1 MSDASGSRGKG
12 AVASAEDIEALVA
25 DFKKSGL
32 RELHLRAGDMEIY
45 LSTDPDAPGLGGAA
59 AAAPPAAR
67 PAPVA
72 PVASAAPAATAAP
85 AAKAAQAAAAPAAAP
100 ANVAIPE
107 GGVLVRAPYLGTF
120 YRAPKPGAP
129 PYVEIGQAVT
139 SEQEICLV
147 EVMKLFTA
155 VRAGVAGKVHAILA
169 NDAELVE
176 GDQPLFI
183 IMPA

>member
-1 MSDASGSRGKG
+1 MSDATGSGAKG

-25 DFKKSGL
+25 DFRKSGL
-32 RELHLRAGDMEIY
+32 RELHLRAGDIEIY
-45 LSTDPDAPGLGGAA
+45 LSTDPHAPGLGGTA
-59 AAAPPAAR
+59 AAAPVAAR
-67 PAPVA
+67 PAPA
-72 PVASAAPAATAAP
+72 ASAAPAAATTAP
-85 AAKAAQAAAAPAAAP
+85 AARTAPATPAPAAAP
-100 ANVAIPE
+100 ASVAIPD

-129 PYVEIGQAVT
+129 PYVEIGQSVT
-139 SEQEICLV
+139 PEQEICLV

-155 VRAGVAGKVHAILA
+155 VRAGVAGKVHAVLA